1 MEKRFS
7 IDARTIITLGRDS
20 IKDHTTALIELV
32 KNSYDADAR
41 KVEIEIFSNSPS
53 EYIRVAD
60 NGSGMT
66 EKEVDKYWLRI
77 GYSEKRKNRVSKLN
91 RRKTGEKG
99 IGRISSDRLGA
110 TLELIDVKLWEAP
123 KRSMGKEFLLP
134 FLCNI
139 LLLYLL

>member
-7 IDARTIITLGRDS
+7 IDARTIINLGRDS

-41 KVEIEIFSNSPS
+41 KVKIEIFSNSPS

-91 RRKTGEKG
+91 RRRTGEKG
-99 IGRISSDRLGA
+99 DR
-110 TLELIDVKLWEAP
+110 
-123 KRSMGKEFLLP
+123 
-134 FLCNI
+134 
-139 LLLYLL
+139 